1 MEFEESVWAVEV
13 LPARNAALVPILGMG
28 SRLPGRRYRPFASIV
43 RRLIQSELERTCSL
57 YALALTSASPW
68 LFTFYSA
75 CRFDLCRFSGVEFLL
90 QKPTGIFAKGD
101 HAWRLMT

>member
-1 MEFEESVWAVEV
+1 VEFEESEWAVEV

-28 SRLPGRRYRPFASIV
+28 SRLLGRRYRSFASIV
-43 RRLIQSELERTCSL
+43 RRLIQFEVGRIYSL
-57 YALALTSASPW
+57 GAVALTSVSAW